1 MEQADR
7 IGPVRYT
14 QFLRPSSRFD
24 SELTLSEHRGR
35 QASTFV
41 TGLLSCAGVSCWN
54 DRMRRILLGLLFLT
68 ALGLSPAALHPA
80 QAAALP
86 VARPDV
92 APALVDQAYYVI
104 VRRRY
109 WRPRYYVRRYYW
121 RPRYRY
127 YRRVYWRPRYYVR
140 RYYWRP
146 RYRYW
151 RRW

>member
-1 MEQADR
+1 
-7 IGPVRYT
+7 
-14 QFLRPSSRFD
+14 
-24 SELTLSEHRGR
+24 
-35 QASTFV
+35 
-41 TGLLSCAGVSCWN
+41 
-54 DRMRRILLGLLFLT
+54 MRRVLLGLLFLT
-68 ALGLSPAALHPA
+68 ALGLSSVALQPA

-140 RYYWRP
+140 RHYWRP

>member
-1 MEQADR
+1 MK
-7 IGPVRYT
+7 
-14 QFLRPSSRFD
+14 
-24 SELTLSEHRGR
+24 
-35 QASTFV
+35 
-41 TGLLSCAGVSCWN
+41 
-54 DRMRRILLGLLFLT
+54 RILLGLLFLT

-92 APALVDQAYYVI
+92 APALVDQAYYVV